1 MNVTYRLAQPED
13 VQYFQFDKEGNMYIF
28 EPGAGCT
35 GVPRMVQPGEELHL
49 SSSSDVT
56 FSVETVK
63 YEGENCMQDSQVEFS
78 QMDIP
83 AIGKS
88 QGTGNR

>member
-1 MNVTYRLAQPED
+1 
-13 VQYFQFDKEGNMYIF
+13 
-28 EPGAGCT
+28 
-35 GVPRMVQPGEELHL
+35 MVQPGEELHV

-63 YEGENCMQDSQVEFS
+63 YEGENCMQDSQGEFS